1 MKKAARA
8 EQAQLRE
15 AVSEHL
21 KTAEK
26 FLKAGEMD
34 KAMKRVEDAIALDP
48 KNAYAY
54 AYKERIL
61 DLQREKGKK
70 EAEQIEQ
77 EQPKVAEGTERERR
91 EAEEKRLREE
101 EETRLRADEEA
112 RKHRAEEQ
120 QKRKEKQLRLE
131 KHLSRASTYL
141 EEGKFEKALD
151 ETEKALQ
158 LDPNNRDAI
167 KLDTKIHQEKLEE
180 EKRVEEE
187 ARRKAEEEE
196 ERRRREE
203 EERERREAEEA
214 EHRAA
219 MEKVDQHLAAARD
232 LLDREEFEKALEE
245 AEEALQ
251 LNPRHEPSIQLEE
264 EIRKTK
270 LEVELRKA
278 DEELGRKERILEL
291 EREKV
296 EKESLQLEQ
305 ERRKLA
311 EEAKRNRQEVRK
323 RRTEEEQERKE
334 KQQRLKKHLSQARK
348 YLKEGR
354 FEKALDK
361 TEKALQLDPNNPG
374 AVELDTKIHQEK
386 LERQRRAEEEARRR
400 REEEERKRRE
410 AEEAE
415 EAERRA
421 AMRKIDQHL
430 SAARDLLDR
439 EEFEKALEEA
449 EKALQLNPRHEPSI
463 QLEEEIRKHK
473 VEEEKRQQAR
483 LEKIESHVQAAE
495 EYLQKQKFERA
506 LGEVRR
512 IYEIDSENAD
522 ARRLERR
529 IKEAEEAR
537 RRAEEE
543 ERRQVRLKKIQGH
556 LQAVEEYLQKQKFER
571 ALDEVKRIYEIDP
584 EYADARELERWIK
597 EAGEARRR
605 AEEEERRQA
614 QLKKI
619 QEQLQAAEDYL
630 QKQKFERALDEVKR
644 IYEVDSQHAD
654 ARELEQRIKQ
664 EEEDFRRVQEEAEKK
679 RKIETILQK
688 AREYVEGG
696 KYQKAIDE
704 AARVYQVDSENAEV
718 RAVEETA
725 RRALEEEKEA
735 RRKAE
740 EEAAREAEKK
750 KKAEEVLTE
759 ADGQF
764 LNGEYDKALS
774 SVSTLLTID
783 PGSPEATEL
792 MEVVQ
797 KVKKEVKRAAAEG
810 VAVVE
815 EKKVEV
821 RKRVARRRR
830 KRRRPYVLIGSA
842 AAVTI
847 AALAI
852 ALNLRETLF
861 VPSPS
866 LFVVPL
872 ENASGN
878 SRDDYIVDGLTAAFV
893 SDFGIIA
900 DLKTYGPAT
909 SLKYKNI
916 SKEHASLGKELG
928 VSYLISG
935 SAKRSGDMVEVFIEV
950 RATIRGE
957 RVWSKR
963 YSASL
968 TDLHTIREDV
978 FAAVTQ
984 LLEIDALQVRRPF
997 VRRWSDVPQAVD
1009 LYLQAEDRLRRRT
1022 EESLRS
1028 AIRLFDRALARDSK
1042 FAYATA
1048 GKAYALALLY
1058 DREWED
1064 DPATLERASR
1074 LANHA
1079 IALDPNILQ
1088 AYWALGSV
1096 NRQRRSYAAAEE
1108 RLQKALSLNP
1118 HDVVSLVELA
1128 LVYGMQG
1135 DFSRGIDAASKAVE
1149 FDPKNF
1155 EAYLALALVHHLARK
1170 YELAVASYDR
1180 VFSLHPDILWDLL
1193 GLYDGA
1199 LIDSLARERVQN
1211 LHIRFRENNPNDYT
1225 VIYRLARS
1233 YQRAGQLKASFP
1245 PLYTVI
1251 SLARQELKRAPQSA
1265 RAYMYIGL
1273 AQTRLG
1279 KFKEGVDAAT
1289 KASSLAPEDYIILYN
1304 MAGLYSVQKKTQESL
1319 KWFRN
1324 AVQKRYSFKGILDD
1338 DLYNIRDKAE
1348 FLQISRN
1355 P

>member
-1 MKKAARA
+1 MKKVA
-8 EQAQLRE
+8 QADQVQLRE

-48 KNAYAY
+48 KNAYAH
-54 AYKERIL
+54 AYKDRIL

-232 LLDREEFEKALEE
+232 LLDGEEFEKALEE

-270 LEVELRKA
+270 LEVKLRKA

-311 EEAKRNRQEVRK
+311 EEAKRNRLEVRK

-386 LERQRRAEEEARRR
+386 LERQGRAEEEAWRR
-400 REEEERKRRE
+400 REEEERKRR
-410 AEEAE
+410 EAE

-430 SAARDLLDR
+430 AAARDLLDR

-483 LEKIESHVQAAE
+483 LKKIEGHVQAAE

-506 LGEVRR
+506 RGEVKRV
-512 IYEIDSENAD
+512 YEIDSENAD
-522 ARRLERR
+522 ARRLELR

-556 LQAVEEYLQKQKFER
+556 LQAVEEYLQKQKFES

-688 AREYVEGG
+688 TRGYVEGG

-704 AARVYQVDSENAEV
+704 AARVYQTDSENAEA
-718 RAVEETA
+718 RALEETA
-725 RRALEEEKEA
+725 RRVLEEEERA

-750 KKAEEVLTE
+750 KKTEELLTE

-764 LNGEYDKALS
+764 LNGEYGKALS

-797 KVKKEVKRAAAEG
+797 KAKKEVKRAAAEG

-842 AAVTI
+842 AAITI
-847 AALAI
+847 ALVI
-852 ALNLRETLF
+852 ALNLGETPF

-909 SLKYKNI
+909 SLKYKNT
-916 SKEHASLGKELG
+916 SKELASVGKELG

-935 SAKRSGDMVEVFIEV
+935 TAKRSGDMVEVFIEM
-950 RATIRGE
+950 RDTNRGE
-957 RVWSKR
+957 RVWRKR

-978 FAAVTQ
+978 FTDVTQ
-984 LLEIDALQVRRPF
+984 MLNIDPLQVPRPL
-997 VRRWSDVPQAVD
+997 VGRWSDVPQAVD

-1022 EESLRS
+1022 EGSLRS

-1096 NRQRRSYAAAEE
+1096 NRQRRSYAAAVE

-1135 DFSRGIDAASKAVE
+1135 DVSRGIDAASKAVE

-1155 EAYLALALVHHLARK
+1155 EAHLALALVHHLARNYK
-1170 YELAVASYDR
+1170 LAVASYDW
-1180 VFSLHPDILWDLL
+1180 VVSLRPDNPWDLL

-1199 LIDSLARERVQN
+1199 LIDHLARERAKKFY
-1211 LHIRFRENNPNDYT
+1211 IRFRENNPNDYT

-1233 YQRAGQLKASFP
+1233 YQLAGQHEASFRHFN
-1245 PLYTVI
+1245 TVI
-1251 SLARQELKRAPQSA
+1251 SLARQELKRVPRSA

-1273 AQTRLG
+1273 AQTCLG

-1289 KASSLAPEDYIILYN
+1289 KASSLAPEDYTILYN
-1304 MAGLYSVQKKTQESL
+1304 MAGLYSIQKKTEESL
-1319 KWFRN
+1319 RWFRN
-1324 AVQKRYSFKGILDD
+1324 AVQKRYSFKGILDH
-1338 DLYNIRDKAE
+1338 DLYNIRDEAE